1 MNIFIPLMLG
11 VLIGYMLRTKGRKVE
26 VGVPM
31 SAALLLMIFFMG
43 VNAGEVSINAG
54 WLLGS
59 SILFAVLTIIGSLGM
74 AVLLGGRR

>member
-11 VLIGYMLRTKGRKVE
+11 VLIGYALRTRKRKVE
-26 VGVPM
+26 VDVPM

-43 VNAGEVSINAG
+43 INAGEVSINAG

-59 SILFAVLTIIGSLGM
+59 SILFALFTIAGSLGM
-74 AVLLGGRR
+74 AVLLGGSR